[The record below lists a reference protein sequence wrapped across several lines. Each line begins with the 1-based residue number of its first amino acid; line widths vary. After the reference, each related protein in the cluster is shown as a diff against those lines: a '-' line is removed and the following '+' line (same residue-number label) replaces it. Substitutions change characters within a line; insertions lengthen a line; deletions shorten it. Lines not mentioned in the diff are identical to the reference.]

1 MNWMRFIV
9 FAPHPPSCHVV
20 FFVLQKSEVGSTAR
34 ATKNPRLFFSTTTSF
49 QRFSLLMI
57 VMFSLSLSHSN
68 TPTQPDK
75 VWCAVWKESNETEK
89 HIFKKPSVALPL
101 LSPLSV
107 VISCFLLVRGLT
119 SQKEQSK
126 EE

>member
-1 MNWMRFIV
+1 MNRMRFIV
-9 FAPHPPSCHVV
+9 FPPNPPSCHVV

-34 ATKNPRLFFSTTTSF
+34 ATKNSEVIFFYYYFIPTILSTHDCHVF
-49 QRFSLLMI
+49 
-57 VMFSLSLSHSN
+57 SLSHSN

-89 HIFKKPSVALPL
+89 HTFKKPSVALPL

-107 VISCFLLVRGLT
+107 VISYFSLVRGLT